1 MGVLLLGLPR
11 PARPASGPRPGPRAG
26 TPALAIAAH
35 GLFAVTALLLTL
47 MAAIG
52 AG

>member
-1 MGVLLLGLPR
+1 V
-11 PARPASGPRPGPRAG
+11 
-26 TPALAIAAH
+26 PALAIAAH
-35 GLFAVTALLLTL
+35 GLFAVTALLLAL